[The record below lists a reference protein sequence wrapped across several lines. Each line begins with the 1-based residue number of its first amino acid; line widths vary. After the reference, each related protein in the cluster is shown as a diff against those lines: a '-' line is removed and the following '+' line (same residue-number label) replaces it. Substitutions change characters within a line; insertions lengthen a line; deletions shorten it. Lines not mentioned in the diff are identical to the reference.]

1 MNNLQ
6 RKFHQQLIQWFFS
19 QFNWLMIFNRYIIYF
34 PLVRALHQYYCWFLL
49 IFSFIVL
56 LAVELLLLLCSF
68 PEIQTTNE
76 VQLNKTLNWAH
87 KMRNRKTKK
96 SVKTKKKVKQQKTKR
111 QFVIH
116 IFPSNRI
123 KFNKFVFNMNKICFI
138 ICYFLLLAKN
148 FNLKIVLNN
157 LFFCCCCFW
166 PEHNLLFLLN
176 CFYMLGKY

>member
-1 MNNLQ
+1 M
-6 RKFHQQLIQWFFS
+6 
-19 QFNWLMIFNRYIIYF
+19 
-34 PLVRALHQYYCWFLL
+34 HQYYCWFLL

-87 KMRNRKTKK
+87 KMRNRKTKNP
-96 SVKTKKKVKQQKTKR
+96 SKQREKKTKR

-157 LFFCCCCFW
+157 FFLVAFDPNIICY
-166 PEHNLLFLLN
+166 
-176 CFYMLGKY
+176 FY